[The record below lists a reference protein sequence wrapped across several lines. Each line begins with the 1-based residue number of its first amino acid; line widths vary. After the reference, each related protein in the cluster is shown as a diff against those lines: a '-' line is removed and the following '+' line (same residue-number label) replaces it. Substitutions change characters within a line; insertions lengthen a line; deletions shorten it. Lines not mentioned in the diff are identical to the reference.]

1 MDAYRFPIGPFHGV
15 PNPSPQQR
23 MEWMEEILGLAPA
36 LRQTV
41 HKLTGEQL
49 LTPYRPGGWTVQQ
62 VVHHMADNDMN
73 AFLRF
78 KRALTE
84 DAPAAGTYR
93 EDLWAELG
101 DYRMPVEPS
110 LALLEAVHQRF
121 ASLLRTLQ
129 PADYARSFVSPTHGA
144 LSLDTALQRFVW
156 HNRHHTAQIASL
168 KARMGWA

>member
-1 MDAYRFPIGPFHGV
+1 MDTYRFPIGPFQEV
-15 PNPSPQQR
+15 PNPSPDQR
-23 MEWMEEILGLAPA
+23 REWMEGIMGLAPA
-36 LRQTV
+36 LRLAV
-41 HKLTGEQL
+41 HPMTEAQL

-84 DAPAAGTYR
+84 DSPAAGTYR
-93 EDLWAELG
+93 EDRWAELG
-101 DYRMPVEPS
+101 DYRMPLDPS

-121 ASLLRTLQ
+121 AALLLTLQ
-129 PADYARSFVSPTHGA
+129 PADYARSFVSPTYGA
-144 LSLDTALQRFVW
+144 LNLDTALQRFVW

-168 KARMGWA
+168 KARMVWA